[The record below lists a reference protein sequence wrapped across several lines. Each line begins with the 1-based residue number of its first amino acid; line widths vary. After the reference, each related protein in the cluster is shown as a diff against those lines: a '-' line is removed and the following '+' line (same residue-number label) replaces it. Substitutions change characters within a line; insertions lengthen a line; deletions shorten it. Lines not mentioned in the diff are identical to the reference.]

1 MMTKMQA
8 IFFSNYRLIEK
19 FLDDCATDVKE
30 RRCGRLQTEGDDEVP
45 LPLDVYN
52 SAQQ

>member
-1 MMTKMQA
+1 MQA
-8 IFFSNYRLIEK
+8 IVFSNYRLIEN
-19 FLDDCATDVKE
+19 FLDDCAKDVKV
-30 RRCGRLQTEGDDEVP
+30 RRCGRLQTDKDDEVP